1 VFVVYITRDDRSRQS
16 FARSLAPA
24 FAPAFGPI
32 FISPS
37 NPRRVR
43 STRARL
49 VDRFARVLARA
60 FDVDEN
66 VSPNPRARDRDE
78 DSRRVASRRVASRI
92 HRATRPTPRA
102 NPAVSPDVVLL
113 ARARE
118 SRT

>member
-1 VFVVYITRDDRSRQS
+1 VFVVYIRRDDRSRQS
-16 FARSLAPA
+16 FARSLPPSLPPSA
-24 FAPAFGPI
+24 PI

-78 DSRRVASRRVASRI
+78 DSRRVASRI
-92 HRATRPTPRA
+92 HRTTRPTPRA